1 MFEEITRYWLS
12 AAGLSIAGLGIIYG
26 GISTLIAKKISEAPR
41 SPINKNLIPGFP
53 DHQCRDVA
61 FPSRDGI
68 TLKGWYF
75 PANSPY
81 TVIIVSGGFQS
92 RLDLNVNTPGLASGL
107 VDRRYSVLLFDQRG
121 RGESEGKA
129 RTLYNIDPDL
139 GGAVDY
145 LQTKGFALQNTFILG
160 YSAGAASACIYA
172 SRNPIAGV
180 VLDGCFACLQDT
192 IKRAAGNRSVPTF
205 IVDLLLPGV
214 RTISRLKYDFK
225 PVNPVD
231 VVADISC
238 PVFFIHE
245 ENDEIITLEEM
256 QRLYTASTN
265 PSNRL
270 WEVRGADHSQ
280 SYQINPGKYINQIDG
295 FISEITGRKK

>member
-1 MFEEITRYWLS
+1 MIGENARRWLS
-12 AAGLSIAGLGIIYG
+12 AAVFGIAGFGIIYG
-26 GISTLIAKKISEAPR
+26 GISTLIAKRISEAPR
-41 SPINKNLIPGFP
+41 FPVDKSFIPVSTR
-53 DHQCRDVA
+53 HQCRDIT

-68 TLKGWYF
+68 KLKGWYF
-75 PANSPY
+75 PADGPFAI
-81 TVIIVSGGFQS
+81 IIVNGGFQS
-92 RLDLNVNTPGLASGL
+92 RLDLHTNTPGLASDL
-107 VDRRYSVLLFDQRG
+107 ADSQYSVLLFDQRG

-145 LQTKGFALQNTFILG
+145 LQTCGFAPQNTFILG
-160 YSAGAASACIYA
+160 FSAGAASACIYA

-192 IKRAAGNRSVPTF
+192 IKRAAGNRSVPPF

-214 RTISRLKYDFK
+214 RTISHLKYDFK
-225 PVNPVD
+225 LVNPID
-231 VVADISC
+231 VVADIIC

-256 QRLYTASTN
+256 QRLYTKSTN
-265 PSNRL
+265 PINRF
-270 WEVRGADHSQ
+270 WEVPGADHSQ
-280 SYQINPGKYINQIDG
+280 SYQINPSEYINRIHG
-295 FISEITGRKK
+295 FIADITGNG